1 MKKLTFRIAGVD
13 RNFPFV
19 MFRKFRQSE
28 CDRKPSGIYSQINKI
43 FFLYCF
49 IITCESYTD
58 NMAVTGEICLIRSEP
73 MRAHCRNTKITWFE
87 ILTDDRM
94 IFAEPDHI
102 LKEIEQILIFFEETP
117 VQPGDQVILAIR
129 VIISITC
136 VCEFITGEEHWSSAA
151 AKQNGTG
158 IFHQSFTKCQ
168 NGRIICFAFY
178 ATVPAVIVVSSV
190 SVPPTVGF
198 IMLLVIT
205 VQIIKRES
213 IMTGEKVDGSISTS
227 VSRIVQI
234 RRTCDSCC
242 SSPGKEVI
250 SF

>member
-1 MKKLTFRIAGVD
+1 
-13 RNFPFV
+13 

-43 FFLYCF
+43 FFLCCF

-58 NMAVTGEICLIRSEP
+58 NMAVTGEICLIRSES
-73 MRAHCRNTKITWFE
+73 MRAHRRNTKITWFE
-87 ILTDDRM
+87 ILTDGRM
-94 IFAEPDHI
+94 IFAELDHI
-102 LKEIEQILIFFEETP
+102 LKEIEQIFIFFEETP
-117 VQPGDQVILAIR
+117 VQPRDQVILTIR

-136 VCEFITGEEHWSSAA
+136 VCEFITGEEHWSSTAT
-151 AKQNGTG
+151 KQNGTC
-158 IFHQSFTKCQ
+158 IFHQSFAKHQ
-168 NGRIICFAFY
+168 NSGIICFAFY

-234 RRTCDSCC
+234 RRTCDSCG
-242 SSPGKEVI
+242 SSLGKEVI

>member
-1 MKKLTFRIAGVD
+1 
-13 RNFPFV
+13 
-19 MFRKFRQSE
+19 
-28 CDRKPSGIYSQINKI
+28 
-43 FFLYCF
+43 
-49 IITCESYTD
+49 
-58 NMAVTGEICLIRSEP
+58 
-73 MRAHCRNTKITWFE
+73 MRAHRRNTKITWFE
-87 ILTDDRM
+87 ILTDGRM
-94 IFAEPDHI
+94 IFAELDHI
-102 LKEIEQILIFFEETP
+102 LKEIEQIFIFFEETP
-117 VQPGDQVILAIR
+117 VQPRDQVILTIR

-151 AKQNGTG
+151 AKQNGTC

-205 VQIIKRES
+205 VQVTKREA
-213 IMTGEKVDGSISTS
+213 IMTGEKVDGSISAS

-234 RRTCDSCC
+234 RRACDSCG
-242 SSPGKEVI
+242 SSLGKEVI

>member
-1 MKKLTFRIAGVD
+1 
-13 RNFPFV
+13 
-19 MFRKFRQSE
+19 
-28 CDRKPSGIYSQINKI
+28 
-43 FFLYCF
+43 
-49 IITCESYTD
+49 
-58 NMAVTGEICLIRSEP
+58 

-158 IFHQSFTKCQ
+158 IFHQLFTKCQ

-205 VQIIKRES
+205 VQVTKREA

-234 RRTCDSCC
+234 RRTCDSCG
-242 SSPGKEVI
+242 SSLGKEVI